1 MQAWLPAAAG
11 SRPRQSQQPQ
21 ARACWCREH
30 SRQRRRQQRPACAG
44 EDAFSAARTA
54 QAGPARIAL
63 SPLAARG
70 PAFPSRR
77 RALPGPA
84 AQLALSPE
92 SCRRRAAEWLPGPRL
107 QWNQTQWNQTRQW
120 LQERPLRVNW
130 KQRQRPFAGPSA
142 VWVLYYPLVYSNV
155 ARDRKRPRIGAARSP
170 ADVLDHHGLA
180 DAGRDESVS
189 KQWRPL
195 ESNAA
200 FGRMVRRGHLCALE
214 PGFGCRAGTKARI
227 RAPGKRRCRFPRED
241 PLSESC
247 GEEF

>member
-107 QWNQTQWNQTRQW
+107 QWNQTQWNQTRRKQKRQPERRW

-142 VWVLYYPLVYSNV
+142 VWHAAEHELHC
-155 ARDRKRPRIGAARSP
+155 RPAAARAP
-170 ADVLDHHGLA
+170 
-180 DAGRDESVS
+180 AGR
-189 KQWRPL
+189 QRL
-195 ESNAA
+195 AYA
-200 FGRMVRRGHLCALE
+200 TRRSSPSSQSCSRQPNCTPGQPCA
-214 PGFGCRAGTKARI
+214 
-227 RAPGKRRCRFPRED
+227 
-241 PLSESC
+241 
-247 GEEF
+247 